1 MSQELKDKILVAMRE
16 SSAKNKKKL
25 YIKDLA
31 KKIEGATKHEVQDMV
46 KELIA
51 EQKLAY
57 WSSGSTT
64 YIMLQEDFE
73 AYKHMAED

>member
-1 MSQELKDKILVAMRE
+1 MSEDLKEKIMEAMKQ

-31 KKIEGATKHEVQDMV
+31 KKIEGASKREVQNVV
-46 KELIA
+46 KDLIA
-51 EQKLAY
+51 EDKLAY

-64 YIMLQEDFE
+64 YIMLKEDYD
-73 AYKHMAED
+73 AYRHQAED